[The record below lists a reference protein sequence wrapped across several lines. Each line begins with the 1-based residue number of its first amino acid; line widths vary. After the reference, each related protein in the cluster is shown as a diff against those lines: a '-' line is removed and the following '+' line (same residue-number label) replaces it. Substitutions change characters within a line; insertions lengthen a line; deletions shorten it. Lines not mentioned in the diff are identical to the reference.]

1 MMRMVGIIKMPT
13 QNRTFEKRSVG
24 VAEIGG
30 IGGVVIGS

>member
-13 QNRTFEKRSVG
+13 QNRILEERSVR
-24 VAEIGG
+24 VAETGG